1 MLSKKMEKAIN
12 EQINAEMFSAFLY
25 LSMSAYFESE
35 GYEGMAS
42 WMRIQYQ
49 EEEVHAFRFFDYVNE
64 RGGRVVLKAIDAPA
78 ATWKSAEHVFTETL
92 KHEQKV
98 TGLINKLVKL
108 SRVEDDYATESF
120 LRWFVDEQV
129 EEEATAGSILQKV
142 KMVGTTGNALYM
154 LDKELGLRVFT
165 PPATTEA

>member
-12 EQINAEMFSAFLY
+12 EQINAEFFSAYLY

-35 GYEGMAS
+35 GYEGMAN
-42 WMRIQYQ
+42 WMWTQYQ
-49 EEEVHAFRFFDYVNE
+49 EEEAHAMRFFAYVNE
-64 RGGRVVLKAIDAPA
+64 RGGRVILKALDAPA
-78 ATWKSAEHVFTETL
+78 ATWKSPEHVFAETL

-108 SRVEDDYATESF
+108 ARTEDDYASDSF

-129 EEEATAGSILQKV
+129 EEEATAEGILQKV
-142 KMVGTTGNALYM
+142 KMVGKTGNALYM
-154 LDKELGLRVFT
+154 LDKELGQRVFT
-165 PPATTEA
+165 PPAAEE

>member
-12 EQINAEMFSAFLY
+12 EQINAELFSAYLY

-35 GYEGMAS
+35 GYEGMAN

-78 ATWKSAEHVFTETL
+78 ATWKSAEHVFSETL

-98 TGLINKLVKL
+98 SGLINKLVKL
-108 SRVEDDYATESF
+108 ARAEDDYATESF
-120 LRWFVDEQV
+120 LRWYVDEQV
-129 EEEATAGSILQKV
+129 EEEATAEGILQKV
-142 KMVGTTGNALYM
+142 KMVGKTGNALYM
-154 LDKELGLRVFT
+154 LDKELGQRVFT
-165 PPATTEA
+165 PPTTTEA